1 MLLYLT
7 SNSEAIKGKID
18 NLITF
23 KILSSI
29 WGITS
34 EIKSNNKKETGEIF
48 AIYTSGKGPIFLRF
62 YSNCL
67 DLILFFNSVFILYWS
82 IVGLQYYVSFRYAV
96 K

>member
-23 KILSSI
+23 KMLSSI

-62 YSNCL
+62 YSNWHLPDIRHLSRATPAC
-67 DLILFFNSVFILYWS
+67 SS
-82 IVGLQYYVSFRYAV
+82 A
-96 K
+96 